1 MSVTMK
7 SCWIVTRDYQA
18 VLEFREVPVPQPGA
32 GEIVVRVHATA
43 LNRGE
48 LIVGSVLHGGK
59 EKIGGTEAAGE
70 VHAVGE
76 GVTSVRR
83 GDRVMGRARGGFAE
97 YAVMDARQAM
107 PVPPRFSWE
116 QAAAVPVAFLT
127 AYEMLFEHGRLQP
140 DEWLLVTGASSG
152 VGVASVQMAK
162 VIGANVI
169 GTSGSVEKLARLKA
183 IGLDAGIA
191 TRAPDFAARVKEITG
206 SKGAD
211 LVVNCVGGSVFA
223 ECMRALA
230 YQGRLATVGYVDRVM
245 KSEIDLEVLHTH
257 RYVVF
262 GVSNARLG
270 SEQRAQTVRGF
281 VRDVLPAIAEGQ
293 INPLIDKEYSF
304 DDLPAAKACMEAN
317 AQVGKV
323 VVRVM

>member
-304 DDLPAAKACMEAN
+304 DGLPAAKACMEAN